1 MNLKRLTWSF
11 TTAFLM
17 MAISWLGFLNDIPNP
32 TTAQLLVY
40 GFYALSTW
48 FLLFFN
54 RSESQAFKDFFQVG
68 FRHFILVT
76 LLMALFS
83 YIFIQLHPDLIEDS
97 AKQLRLAIQASNN
110 RTPAEIERDVKLFI
124 EGYPTAM
131 VSRTIFGYLVV
142 GSLVTVISSF
152 LLTLQKK

>member
-11 TTAFLM
+11 STALVM
-17 MAISWLGFLNDIPNP
+17 MAISWLGFLNYISNP
-32 TTAQLLVY
+32 TTTQLSVY

-48 FLLFFN
+48 YLLFFN
-54 RSESQAFKDFFQVG
+54 RKESQAFKDFFQIG

-83 YIFIQLHPDLIEDS
+83 YLFIQLHPNLVEDS
-97 AKQLRLAIQASNN
+97 AIQLRKTLQNTNN
-110 RTPAEIERDVKLFI
+110 RTPTEIERDVKLFI

-142 GSLVTVISSF
+142 GSMVTAISSF

>member
-54 RSESQAFKDFFQVG
+54 RSESQAFKDFFQIG

-83 YIFIQLHPDLIEDS
+83 YIFIQLHPNLIEDS
-97 AKQLRLAIQASNN
+97 VKQLRLAIQASNN

-142 GSLVTVISSF
+142 GSLVTAISSF

>member
-11 TTAFLM
+11 SASLLM
-17 MAISWLGFLNDIPNP
+17 MAISWLGFLNYISNP
-32 TTAQLLVY
+32 TTTQLSVY
-40 GFYALSTW
+40 GLYALSTW
-48 FLLFFN
+48 YLLFFN
-54 RSESQAFKDFFQVG
+54 RKESQAFKDFFQIG

-83 YIFIQLHPDLIEDS
+83 YLFIQLNPNLVEDS
-97 AKQLRLAIQASNN
+97 AIQLRTTLQNTNN

-142 GSLVTVISSF
+142 GSLVTAISSF

>member
-11 TTAFLM
+11 STALLM
-17 MAISWLGFLNDIPNP
+17 MVISWLGFLNYISNP
-32 TTAQLLVY
+32 TTTQLSVY

-48 FLLFFN
+48 YLLFFN
-54 RSESQAFKDFFQVG
+54 RKESQAFKDFFQIG

-83 YIFIQLHPDLIEDS
+83 YLFIQLHPNLVEDS
-97 AKQLRLAIQASNN
+97 AIQLRTTLQNTNN

-124 EGYPTAM
+124 EGYPSAM

-142 GSLVTVISSF
+142 GSLVTAISSF

>member
-11 TTAFLM
+11 SAALLM
-17 MAISWLGFLNDIPNP
+17 MAISWLGFLNYISNP
-32 TTAQLLVY
+32 TTTQLSVY

-48 FLLFFN
+48 YLLFFN
-54 RSESQAFKDFFQVG
+54 RKESQAFKDFFQIG

-83 YIFIQLHPDLIEDS
+83 YLFIQLHPNLVEDS
-97 AKQLRLAIQASNN
+97 AIQLRTTLQNTNN

-142 GSLVTVISSF
+142 GSLVTAISSF

>member
-11 TTAFLM
+11 STALLM
-17 MAISWLGFLNDIPNP
+17 MAISWLGFLDYISNP
-32 TTAQLLVY
+32 TTTQLLVY

-48 FLLFFN
+48 YLLFFN
-54 RSESQAFKDFFQVG
+54 RKESQAFKDFFQIG

-83 YIFIQLHPDLIEDS
+83 YLFIQLHPNLVEDS
-97 AKQLRLAIQASNN
+97 AIQLRTTLQNTNN

-142 GSLVTVISSF
+142 GSLVTAISSF

>member
-54 RSESQAFKDFFQVG
+54 RSESQAFKDFFQIG

-83 YIFIQLHPDLIEDS
+83 YIFIQLHPNLIEDS

-124 EGYPTAM
+124 KGYPTAM

-142 GSLVTVISSF
+142 GSLVTAISSF

>member
-11 TTAFLM
+11 STALLM
-17 MAISWLGFLNDIPNP
+17 MAISWLGFLNYISNP
-32 TTAQLLVY
+32 TTTQLSVY
-40 GFYALSTW
+40 AFYSLSTW
-48 FLLFFN
+48 YLLFFN
-54 RSESQAFKDFFQVG
+54 RKESQAFKDFFQIG

-83 YIFIQLHPDLIEDS
+83 YLFIQLHPNLVEDS
-97 AKQLRLAIQASNN
+97 AIQLRTTLQNTNN

-142 GSLVTVISSF
+142 GSMVTAISSF

>member
-11 TTAFLM
+11 STALLM
-17 MAISWLGFLNDIPNP
+17 MVISWLGFLNYISNP
-32 TTAQLLVY
+32 TTTQLSVY
-40 GFYALSTW
+40 AFYSLSTW
-48 FLLFFN
+48 YLLFFN
-54 RSESQAFKDFFQVG
+54 RKESQAFKDFFQIG

-83 YIFIQLHPDLIEDS
+83 YLFIQLHPNLVEDS
-97 AKQLRLAIQASNN
+97 AIQLRTTLQNTNN

-142 GSLVTVISSF
+142 GSLVTAISSF

>member
-11 TTAFLM
+11 SAALLM
-17 MAISWLGFLNDIPNP
+17 MAISWLGFLNYIPNP
-32 TTAQLLVY
+32 TTTQLSVY
-40 GFYALSTW
+40 GLYALSTW
-48 FLLFFN
+48 YLLFFN
-54 RSESQAFKDFFQVG
+54 RKESQAFKDFFQIG

-83 YIFIQLHPDLIEDS
+83 YLFIQLHPNLVEDS
-97 AKQLRLAIQASNN
+97 AIQLRTTLQNTNN

-124 EGYPTAM
+124 EGYPSAM

-142 GSLVTVISSF
+142 GSLVTAISSF

>member
-11 TTAFLM
+11 STALLM
-17 MAISWLGFLNDIPNP
+17 MAISWLGFLNYISNP
-32 TTAQLLVY
+32 TTTQLSVY
-40 GFYALSTW
+40 AFYSLSTW
-48 FLLFFN
+48 YLLFFN
-54 RSESQAFKDFFQVG
+54 RKESQAFKDFFQIG

-83 YIFIQLHPDLIEDS
+83 YLFIQLHPNLVEDS
-97 AKQLRLAIQASNN
+97 AIQLRKTLQNTNN
-110 RTPAEIERDVKLFI
+110 RTPTEIERDVKLFI

-142 GSLVTVISSF
+142 GSMVTAISSF

>member
-1 MNLKRLTWSF
+1 
-11 TTAFLM
+11 M
-17 MAISWLGFLNDIPNP
+17 MAISWLGFLDYIPNP
-32 TTAQLLVY
+32 TTTQLLVY

-48 FLLFFN
+48 YLLFFN
-54 RSESQAFKDFFQVG
+54 RKESQAFKDFFQIG

-83 YIFIQLHPDLIEDS
+83 YLFIQLHPKLVEDS
-97 AKQLRLAIQASNN
+97 AIQLRTTLQNTNN

-124 EGYPTAM
+124 EGYPSAM

-142 GSLVTVISSF
+142 GSLVTAISSF

>member
-11 TTAFLM
+11 STALLM
-17 MAISWLGFLNDIPNP
+17 MAISWLGFLNYISNP
-32 TTAQLLVY
+32 TTTQLSVY
-40 GFYALSTW
+40 AFYSLSTW
-48 FLLFFN
+48 YLLFFN
-54 RSESQAFKDFFQVG
+54 RKESQAFKDFFQIG

-83 YIFIQLHPDLIEDS
+83 YLFIQLHPNLVEDS
-97 AKQLRLAIQASNN
+97 AIQLRKTLQNTNN
-110 RTPAEIERDVKLFI
+110 RTPTEIERDVKLFI
-124 EGYPTAM
+124 EGYPSAM

-142 GSLVTVISSF
+142 GSLVTAISSF

>member
-11 TTAFLM
+11 STALLM
-17 MAISWLGFLNDIPNP
+17 MAISWLGFLNYISNP
-32 TTAQLLVY
+32 TTTQLSVY
-40 GFYALSTW
+40 AFYSLSTW
-48 FLLFFN
+48 YLLFFN
-54 RSESQAFKDFFQVG
+54 RKESQAFKDFFQIG

-83 YIFIQLHPDLIEDS
+83 YLFIQLHPNLVEDS
-97 AKQLRLAIQASNN
+97 AIQLRKTLQNTNN
-110 RTPAEIERDVKLFI
+110 RTPTEIERDVKLFI

-142 GSLVTVISSF
+142 GSLVTAISSF

>member
-11 TTAFLM
+11 SAALLM
-17 MAISWLGFLNDIPNP
+17 MAISWLGFLNYIPNP
-32 TTAQLLVY
+32 TTTQLSVY
-40 GFYALSTW
+40 GLYALSTW
-48 FLLFFN
+48 YLLFFN
-54 RSESQAFKDFFQVG
+54 RKESQAFKDFFQIG

-83 YIFIQLHPDLIEDS
+83 YLFIQLHPNLVEDS
-97 AKQLRLAIQASNN
+97 AIQLRTTLQNTNN

-142 GSLVTVISSF
+142 GSLVTAISSF

>member
-11 TTAFLM
+11 SASLLM
-17 MAISWLGFLNDIPNP
+17 MAISWLGFLNYISNP
-32 TTAQLLVY
+32 TTTQLSVY
-40 GFYALSTW
+40 GLYALSTW
-48 FLLFFN
+48 YLLFFN
-54 RSESQAFKDFFQVG
+54 RKGSQAFKDFFQIG

-83 YIFIQLHPDLIEDS
+83 YLFIQLNPNLVEDS
-97 AKQLRLAIQASNN
+97 AIQLRTTLQNTNN

-142 GSLVTVISSF
+142 GSLVTAISSF

>member
-11 TTAFLM
+11 SAALLM
-17 MAISWLGFLNDIPNP
+17 MAISWLGFLNYISNP
-32 TTAQLLVY
+32 TTTQLSVY

-48 FLLFFN
+48 YLLFFN
-54 RSESQAFKDFFQVG
+54 RKESQAFKDFFQIG

-83 YIFIQLHPDLIEDS
+83 YLFIQLHPNLVEDS
-97 AKQLRLAIQASNN
+97 AIQLRTTLQNTNN

-124 EGYPTAM
+124 EGYPSAM

-142 GSLVTVISSF
+142 GSLVTAISSF

>member
-11 TTAFLM
+11 STALLM
-17 MAISWLGFLNDIPNP
+17 MVISWLGFLNYISNP
-32 TTAQLLVY
+32 TTTQLSVY

-48 FLLFFN
+48 YLLFFN
-54 RSESQAFKDFFQVG
+54 RKESQAFKDFFQIG

-83 YIFIQLHPDLIEDS
+83 YLFIQLHPNLVEDS
-97 AKQLRLAIQASNN
+97 AIQLRTTLQNTNN

-142 GSLVTVISSF
+142 GSLVTAISSF

>member
-1 MNLKRLTWSF
+1 
-11 TTAFLM
+11 

-54 RSESQAFKDFFQVG
+54 RSESQAFKDFFQIG

-83 YIFIQLHPDLIEDS
+83 YIFIQLHPNLIEDS

-142 GSLVTVISSF
+142 GSLVTAISSF

>member
-11 TTAFLM
+11 STALLM
-17 MAISWLGFLNDIPNP
+17 MAISWLGFLNYISNP
-32 TTAQLLVY
+32 TTTQLSVY

-48 FLLFFN
+48 HLLFFN
-54 RSESQAFKDFFQVG
+54 RKESQAFKDFFQIG

-83 YIFIQLHPDLIEDS
+83 YLFIQLHPNLVEDS
-97 AKQLRLAIQASNN
+97 AIQLRKTLQNTNN
-110 RTPAEIERDVKLFI
+110 RTPTEIERDVKLFI

-142 GSLVTVISSF
+142 GSLVTAISSF

>member
-11 TTAFLM
+11 STALLM
-17 MAISWLGFLNDIPNP
+17 MAISWLGFLNYISNP
-32 TTAQLLVY
+32 TTTQLSVY
-40 GFYALSTW
+40 AFYSLSTW
-48 FLLFFN
+48 YLLFFN
-54 RSESQAFKDFFQVG
+54 RKESQAFKDFFQIG

-83 YIFIQLHPDLIEDS
+83 YLFIQLHPNLVEDS
-97 AKQLRLAIQASNN
+97 AIQLRTTLQNTNN
-110 RTPAEIERDVKLFI
+110 RTPTEIERDVKLFI

-142 GSLVTVISSF
+142 GSLVTAISSF

>member
-11 TTAFLM
+11 STAFVM
-17 MAISWLGFLNDIPNP
+17 MAISWLGFLDYISNP
-32 TTAQLLVY
+32 TTTQLLVY

-48 FLLFFN
+48 YLLFFN
-54 RSESQAFKDFFQVG
+54 RKESQAFKDFFQIG

-83 YIFIQLHPDLIEDS
+83 YLFIQLHPNLVEDS
-97 AKQLRLAIQASNN
+97 AIQLRTTLQNTNN

-142 GSLVTVISSF
+142 GSLVTAISSF

>member
-11 TTAFLM
+11 SASLLM
-17 MAISWLGFLNDIPNP
+17 MAISWLGFLNYISNP
-32 TTAQLLVY
+32 TTTQLSVY
-40 GFYALSTW
+40 GLYALSTW
-48 FLLFFN
+48 YLLFFN
-54 RSESQAFKDFFQVG
+54 RKESQAFKDFFQIG

-83 YIFIQLHPDLIEDS
+83 YLFIQLHPNLVEDS
-97 AKQLRLAIQASNN
+97 AIQLRTTLQNTNN

-142 GSLVTVISSF
+142 GSLVTAISSF

>member
-54 RSESQAFKDFFQVG
+54 RSESQAFKDFFQIG

-83 YIFIQLHPDLIEDS
+83 YIFIQLHPNLIEDS

-142 GSLVTVISSF
+142 GSLVTAISSF

>member
-11 TTAFLM
+11 STALVM
-17 MAISWLGFLNDIPNP
+17 MAISWLGFLNYISNP
-32 TTAQLLVY
+32 TTTQLSVY
-40 GFYALSTW
+40 AFYSLSTW
-48 FLLFFN
+48 YLLFFN
-54 RSESQAFKDFFQVG
+54 RKESQAFKDFFQIG

-83 YIFIQLHPDLIEDS
+83 YLFIQLHPNLVEDS
-97 AKQLRLAIQASNN
+97 AIQLRKTLQNTNN
-110 RTPAEIERDVKLFI
+110 RTPTEIERDVKLFI

-142 GSLVTVISSF
+142 GSMVTAISSF

>member
-11 TTAFLM
+11 STALLM
-17 MAISWLGFLNDIPNP
+17 MVISWLGFLNYISNP
-32 TTAQLLVY
+32 TTTQLSVY
-40 GFYALSTW
+40 AFYSLSTW
-48 FLLFFN
+48 YLLFFN
-54 RSESQAFKDFFQVG
+54 RKESQAFKDFFQIG

-83 YIFIQLHPDLIEDS
+83 YLFIQLHPNLVEDS
-97 AKQLRLAIQASNN
+97 AIQLRKTLQNTNN

-142 GSLVTVISSF
+142 GSLVTAISSF

>member
-54 RSESQAFKDFFQVG
+54 RSESQAFKDFFQIG

-83 YIFIQLHPDLIEDS
+83 YLFIQLHPNLVEDS
-97 AKQLRLAIQASNN
+97 AIQLRKTLQNTNN
-110 RTPAEIERDVKLFI
+110 RTPTEIERDVKLFI
-124 EGYPTAM
+124 EGYPSAM

-142 GSLVTVISSF
+142 GSLVTAISSF

>member
-1 MNLKRLTWSF
+1 MNLKRLNWSF
-11 TTAFLM
+11 STAFVM
-17 MAISWLGFLNDIPNP
+17 MAISWLGFLDYIPNP
-32 TTAQLLVY
+32 TTTQLLVY

-48 FLLFFN
+48 YLLFFN
-54 RSESQAFKDFFQVG
+54 RKESQAFKDFFQIG

-83 YIFIQLHPDLIEDS
+83 YLFIQLHPNLVEDS
-97 AKQLRLAIQASNN
+97 AIQLRTMLQNTNN

-142 GSLVTVISSF
+142 GSLVTAISSF

>member
-54 RSESQAFKDFFQVG
+54 RSESQAFKDFFQIG

-83 YIFIQLHPDLIEDS
+83 YIFIQLHPNLIEDS

-131 VSRTIFGYLVV
+131 VSRTIFGYLVI
-142 GSLVTVISSF
+142 GSLVTAISSF

>member
-11 TTAFLM
+11 STALLM
-17 MAISWLGFLNDIPNP
+17 MVISWLGFLNYISNP
-32 TTAQLLVY
+32 TTTQLSVY

-48 FLLFFN
+48 YLLFFN
-54 RSESQAFKDFFQVG
+54 RKESQAFKDFFQIG

-83 YIFIQLHPDLIEDS
+83 YLFIQLHPNLVEDS
-97 AKQLRLAIQASNN
+97 AIQLRTTLQNTNN
-110 RTPAEIERDVKLFI
+110 RTPTEIERDVKLFI

-142 GSLVTVISSF
+142 GSMVTAISSF

>member
-11 TTAFLM
+11 STALLM
-17 MAISWLGFLNDIPNP
+17 MVISWLGFLNYISNP
-32 TTAQLLVY
+32 TTTQLSVY
-40 GFYALSTW
+40 AFYSLSTW
-48 FLLFFN
+48 YLLFFN
-54 RSESQAFKDFFQVG
+54 RKESQAFKDFFQIG

-83 YIFIQLHPDLIEDS
+83 YLFIQLHPNLVEDS
-97 AKQLRLAIQASNN
+97 AIQLRKTLKNTNN
-110 RTPAEIERDVKLFI
+110 RTPTEIERDVKLFI

-142 GSLVTVISSF
+142 GSMVTAISSF

>member
-11 TTAFLM
+11 STAFVM
-17 MAISWLGFLNDIPNP
+17 MAISWLGFLNYISNP
-32 TTAQLLVY
+32 TTTQLSVY

-48 FLLFFN
+48 YLLFFN
-54 RSESQAFKDFFQVG
+54 RKESQAFKDFFQIG

-83 YIFIQLHPDLIEDS
+83 YFFIQLHPNLVEDS
-97 AKQLRLAIQASNN
+97 AIQLRTTLQNTNN

-124 EGYPTAM
+124 EGYPSAM

-142 GSLVTVISSF
+142 GSLVTAISSF

>member
-54 RSESQAFKDFFQVG
+54 RSESQAFKDFFQIG

-83 YIFIQLHPDLIEDS
+83 YLFIQLHPNLVEDS
-97 AKQLRLAIQASNN
+97 AIQLRKTLQNTNN

-142 GSLVTVISSF
+142 GSLVTAISSF

>member
-11 TTAFLM
+11 STALLM
-17 MAISWLGFLNDIPNP
+17 MVISWLGFLNYISNP
-32 TTAQLLVY
+32 TTTQLSVY
-40 GFYALSTW
+40 AFYSLSTW
-48 FLLFFN
+48 YLLFFN
-54 RSESQAFKDFFQVG
+54 RKESQAFKDFFQIG

-83 YIFIQLHPDLIEDS
+83 YLFIQLHPNLVEDS
-97 AKQLRLAIQASNN
+97 AIQLRKTLQNTNN
-110 RTPAEIERDVKLFI
+110 RTPTEIERDVKLFI

-142 GSLVTVISSF
+142 GSLVTAISSF

>member
-11 TTAFLM
+11 STALLM
-17 MAISWLGFLNDIPNP
+17 MAISWLGFLNYISNP
-32 TTAQLLVY
+32 TTTQLSVY
-40 GFYALSTW
+40 AFYSLSTW
-48 FLLFFN
+48 YLLFFN
-54 RSESQAFKDFFQVG
+54 RKESQAFKDFFQIG

-83 YIFIQLHPDLIEDS
+83 YLFIQLHPNLVEDS
-97 AKQLRLAIQASNN
+97 AIQLRTTLQNTNN

-124 EGYPTAM
+124 EGYPSAM

-142 GSLVTVISSF
+142 GSLVTAISSF

>member
-54 RSESQAFKDFFQVG
+54 RSESQAFKDFFQIG

-83 YIFIQLHPDLIEDS
+83 YIFIQLHPNLIEDS

>member
-40 GFYALSTW
+40 GLYALSTW

-54 RSESQAFKDFFQVG
+54 RSESQAFKDFFQIG

-83 YIFIQLHPDLIEDS
+83 YIFIQLHPNLIEDS

-142 GSLVTVISSF
+142 GSLVTAISSF

>member
-54 RSESQAFKDFFQVG
+54 RSESQAFKDFFQIG

-83 YIFIQLHPDLIEDS
+83 YIFIQLHPNLIEDS
-97 AKQLRLAIQASNN
+97 AKQLRLAIQATNN

-142 GSLVTVISSF
+142 GSLVTAISSF